1 MSEPFSSPED
11 SQLSSAWTQM
21 ELLFAQA
28 SALPELE
35 RQAFIVR
42 ACGPNA
48 VLREEVLRLLAA
60 QAEAADFLAPPTLN
74 FSGHAFGSYEA
85 IEEIGRGG
93 MSVVYKG
100 RRRDGDFEKLV
111 AIKILLLHPD
121 QNLQTSETQILA
133 GLEHPNIARLLD
145 SGSTASGFRFL
156 VMEYVDGVPCPQYAA
171 NLNLDQKLRLFLSI
185 CRAVQFSHQS
195 LVVHRDL
202 KPANILVTA
211 DGTAKLLDFGIAK
224 LLRSD
229 AALNQTHGIRAYT
242 PDYASPE
249 QILGGA
255 VTTASDVYSLGA
267 LLCELVSGRPPRQL
281 NTLSTAELVAE
292 VQRDALPQLPF
303 AGDLSAIAQKALR
316 RLPSE
321 RYPSASELA
330 NDVERF
336 LNQEPV
342 SAQVP
347 TWAYRTGK
355 FIRRHRLAVATSA
368 LAILALVGTTTWA
381 VLESRLATERFDQ
394 VRRLASKL
402 MFEIHDVV
410 DPLPGSL
417 AASKLITDSSMEY
430 LDAISSDPRANL
442 DVQLDVVRGY
452 LRLAAIAGKDLSD
465 RTMGD
470 SAKAESLSN
479 RAVQVSR
486 RAVSQSPASAAA
498 RALLA
503 DSLNSL
509 GSAKALRNQPE
520 ASVPLFDEAIQLA
533 TTNSINTAQKAKLAY
548 MLKSA
553 AAPRFALKQ
562 TGPGLEMLSRSQA
575 LNREIYD
582 AEPTSKQALKR
593 LSEIHQELA
602 FRHIS
607 VRDFAKGSPHARESY
622 RLHAIRYRNEPAQT
636 RLAYSASVGQLA
648 AVALHD
654 KNLPEAIRL
663 YREMV
668 DLRREV
674 VAAEPEDISAKVRLA
689 AAIDR
694 LGNTL
699 SNAQQHPEA
708 IRQLEEALQ
717 LLRKFH
723 AADKANSNT
732 HRELL
737 YTMGDISEAYGR
749 SGNSAKACA
758 FAREFLADIKTAGPT
773 TISLLKRHSDRAT
786 DRMKGCR

>member
-1 MSEPFSSPED
+1 MSEAQSTWSRLE
-11 SQLSSAWTQM
+11 S
-21 ELLFAQA
+21 LFARALDLPA
-28 SALPELE
+28 SE
-35 RQAFIVR
+35 RRDFVAR
-42 ACGPNA
+42 ECADNPS
-48 VLREEVLRLLAA
+48 LREEVSRLLAA
-60 QAEAADFLAPPTLN
+60 EAEAADFLAPPTLN
-74 FSGHAFGSYEA
+74 YSGHTFGSYEA

-145 SGSTASGFRFL
+145 SGSTPSGFRFL
-156 VMEYVDGVPCPQYAA
+156 VMEYVDGLPCPQYAA
-171 NLNLDQKLRLFLSI
+171 NLNLDQKLRLFLAI

-202 KPANILVTA
+202 KPANILVTV

-229 AALNQTHGIRAYT
+229 PALNQTHGIRAYT

-292 VQRDALPQLPF
+292 VQRDALPQLSF

-342 SAQVP
+342 SAQLP
-347 TWAYRTGK
+347 TWSYRTQK
-355 FIRRHRLAVATSA
+355 FIRRHRLAVSA
-368 LAILALVGTTTWA
+368 STLAILALIGTTTWA
-381 VLESRLATERFDQ
+381 VRESSLATERFDQ

-402 MFEIHDVV
+402 MFEIHDAV

-430 LDAISSDPRANL
+430 LDAISSDPRAGL

-452 LRLAAIAGKDLSD
+452 LRLATIAGKDLSD

-470 SAKAESLSN
+470 SANAESLSN
-479 RAVQVSR
+479 RALRVSR
-486 RAVSQSPASAAA
+486 LVISKFPASEEA

-520 ASVPLFDEAIQLA
+520 ASLPLFEEAIKLA
-533 TTNSINTAQKAKLAY
+533 STNPTTTAQKAKLAY

-562 TGPGLEMLSRSQA
+562 SGAGLEMLARSQELNKQIFDAEPSSIQA
-575 LNREIYD
+575 LN
-582 AEPTSKQALKR
+582 R

-607 VRDFAKGSPHARESY
+607 LRDFVKGSPHARESY
-622 RLHAIRYRNEPAQT
+622 RLHAIRYRNEPAKT

-654 KNLPEAIRL
+654 KNFPEAIRL

-689 AAIDR
+689 SAIDR

-708 IRQLEEALQ
+708 IRQLDDALQ

-723 AADKANSNT
+723 SADMANSNT

-737 YTMGDISEAYGR
+737 YALGDISEAYGR

-758 FAREFLADIKTAGPT
+758 FAHEFLADIKTAGPS
-773 TISLLKRHSDRAT
+773 TISLLKRHTERAT
-786 DRMKGCR
+786 DHIKNCR